1 MKKEKIV
8 SIAEKNRIINNIIN
22 CIINNEKF
30 LIMGHKSPDEDC
42 IASMVAIALLIT
54 KFNKDSFLCLPKN
67 VDRRFQY
74 LLNICRY
81 NSIGFIGSCQPVI
94 KDTDVVFFCDTPK
107 PSMLEDIPGMDEL
120 LSKNGLIKIEI
131 DHHLGGDS
139 EYIGDREYSLVT
151 EASSA
156 AELVGHIL
164 LKLRNMKEVLEQ
176 FQIKELFSR
185 NIILAIL
192 TGIVGDTGMGKY
204 IKSRREWRY
213 YRMFSSLF
221 NSMLAAETVKDSNFS
236 TMEELYEE
244 LKRHSKEE
252 EACYNDILVK
262 KNIRG
267 GVGFVFMDRDFMKK
281 LKSKYSEDTIV
292 SVTRAIADNLAEE
305 SGKVGLVSY
314 YDNEVEGGL
323 LQFRLRRGHSFRG
336 FDLRNILYEFNI
348 ENGGGHEGAIGFRI
362 PSEKI
367 KDARKYIDE
376 LISSINAKV
385 SQ

>member
-1 MKKEKIV
+1 
-8 SIAEKNRIINNIIN
+8 
-22 CIINNEKF
+22 
-30 LIMGHKSPDEDC
+30 
-42 IASMVAIALLIT
+42 
-54 KFNKDSFLCLPKN
+54 
-67 VDRRFQY
+67 
-74 LLNICRY
+74 
-81 NSIGFIGSCQPVI
+81 
-94 KDTDVVFFCDTPK
+94 
-107 PSMLEDIPGMDEL
+107 MLEDIPGMDEL

-213 YRMFSSLF
+213 YRIFSSLF

-348 ENGGGHEGAIGFRI
+348 KNGGGHEGAIGFRI